1 MKTKPKNFGNFFV
14 RVGAGFLAFW
24 LLSMGA
30 FSLLLGQ
37 QRAELMEAD
46 IKDSADW
53 YTGDY
58 ARYMLDSK
66 EHEENDPAELRR
78 MMKEQSYQRNASD
91 ALMIETAITDQSG
104 NILQSDR
111 WWLTLTDDTDI
122 DHMTGTQYLVDMSD
136 QPQNVLEA
144 IYVGSGV
151 ADLEALPNDI
161 RFEAWVDGDEACLKS
176 VTVRPYEEV
185 NGELKLTDEAT
196 TVECAYDAD
205 KMSNLPLKTLT
216 ISRISYPGTPGTNER
231 PTAKQEAADM
241 TSPKRK
247 EMRAWVEN
255 PSEAGSATQVVRP
268 WLVRQY
274 QRTMKYCDYVDGGY
288 VMMSFAAEGCPLKA
302 CLPILVPAGV
312 LSLILAMLC
321 AIILSCALLRVWR
334 KQERIERVRRETTA
348 ALAHELKT
356 PLSVLSATA
365 ELLGDNL
372 APEKQAH
379 YLGVIQ
385 QQAQRMDGSVRHML
399 ELSRLETG
407 AKALRRT
414 AFSLTELAQ
423 ERLQAALPTDST
435 IRTEFAAQDKFEVNA
450 DRALLARALDA
461 LLENAVQ
468 HTPGGGCITV
478 HLTDGVL
485 SVTNTG
491 EAIPA
496 DALPRLWEA
505 YYQADPSR
513 SAKGDGLGLSI
524 AKTVF
529 DLHGYVCG
537 AENTEIGPKFW
548 FQFADK

>member
-1 MKTKPKNFGNFFV
+1 MKTKSKNFGNFFV

-24 LLSMGA
+24 LVTMGA

-37 QRAELMEAD
+37 QRAELMAAD
-46 IKDSADW
+46 IE
-53 YTGDY
+53 DY
-58 ARYMLDSK
+58 AGRFLGNYAKYMLDSK
-66 EHEENDPAELRR
+66 EQDTDDPVELR
-78 MMKEQSYQRNASD
+78 KGLKQSIFELNTPEAQI
-91 ALMIETAITDQSG
+91 IETAITNQSG
-104 NILQSDR
+104 NVLQSNR
-111 WWLTLTDDTDI
+111 WWLKLKDDADTEYETDMD
-122 DHMTGTQYLVDMSD
+122 G
-136 QPQNVLEA
+136 QPQNVYEA
-144 IYVGSGV
+144 IIIGSGV
-151 ADLEALPNDI
+151 TELGKPIPNMS
-161 RFEAWVDGDEACLKS
+161 FEAWVDGNQAYLKS
-176 VTVRPYEEV
+176 VTVRPNKVVDGEWVPTGEV
-185 NGELKLTDEAT
+185 N

-205 KMSNLPLKTLT
+205 KMSNLPLKTL
-216 ISRISYPGTPGTNER
+216 IMSRMALPGWSENW
-231 PTAKQEAADM
+231 TAKQTAACM
-241 TSPKRK
+241 ASPARK
-247 EMRAWVEN
+247 ELRAWAEN
-255 PSEAGSATQVVRP
+255 PSRAGGGESIVRP

-274 QRTMKYCDYVDGGY
+274 QRTMKYCDYADGGY

-334 KQERIERVRRETTA
+334 KQERVERVRRETTA

-385 QQAQRMDGSVRHML
+385 QQAQRMDGSVRQML

-407 AKALRRT
+407 TKALRRT
-414 AFSLTELAQ
+414 AFSLAELAQ

-435 IRTEFAAQDKFEVNA
+435 IHTEFAAQGEYEVNA
-450 DRALLARALDA
+450 DRALLTRALDA

-468 HTPGGGCITV
+468 HTPEGGCITV
-478 HLTDGVL
+478 HLADGVL

-491 EAIPA
+491 DAIPA

-529 DLHGYVCG
+529 DLHGFTCG

-548 FQFADK
+548 FRFADK

>member
-1 MKTKPKNFGNFFV
+1 MKNKPKNFGNFFV

-37 QRAELMEAD
+37 QRAELMAAD

-78 MMKEQSYQRNASD
+78 MLKEQSYRRNSSD
-91 ALMIETAITDQSG
+91 ALMIVTAITDQGG

-111 WWLTLTDDTDI
+111 WWLILTDDTDI
-122 DHMTGTQYLVDMSD
+122 DHMTDKEYLVDMSD

-144 IYVGSGV
+144 IYIGSGV
-151 ADLEALPNDI
+151 VDEESLPYDM
-161 RFEAWVDGDEACLKS
+161 RFEAWVDGDEAYLKS

-185 NGELKLTDEAT
+185 NGELKLTDEVN
-196 TVECAYDAD
+196 TVECVYDAD
-205 KMSNLPLKTLT
+205 KMSDLPLKKLVLHRM
-216 ISRISYPGTPGTNER
+216 SFPGHPGVSL
-231 PTAKQEAADM
+231 TAKQVAADM

-255 PSEAGSATQVVRP
+255 PSEASGAAPVVRP

-302 CLPILVPAGV
+302 CLSILVPAGV

-334 KQERIERVRRETTA
+334 KQERVERVRRETTA

-414 AFSLTELAQ
+414 AFSLAELAQ
-423 ERLQAALPTDST
+423 ERLQAALPADST

-468 HTPGGGCITV
+468 HTPEGGCITV
-478 HLTDGVL
+478 HLADGVL

-491 EAIPA
+491 DAIPA

-529 DLHGYVCG
+529 DLHGYACG

-548 FQFADK
+548 FRFADK

>member
-1 MKTKPKNFGNFFV
+1 MKTKTKNFGNFFI

-24 LLSMGA
+24 LLTMSA
-30 FSLLLGQ
+30 FALLLGQ
-37 QRAELMEAD
+37 QRAQLMAAD

-66 EHEENDPAELRR
+66 EHEKNNPVELRR
-78 MMKEQSYQRNASD
+78 MLKEQSYKRNASD
-91 ALMIETAITDQSG
+91 ELMIETAITDQSG

-111 WWLTLTDDTDI
+111 WWLALTDDTDI
-122 DHMTGTQYLVDMSD
+122 DHMTGTQYIVDMSD

-144 IYVGSGV
+144 IYIGSGA
-151 ADLEALPNDI
+151 ADWEALPYDM
-161 RFEAWVDGDEACLKS
+161 RFEAWVDGDEAYLKS

-205 KMSNLPLKTLT
+205 KMSNLPLKTLK
-216 ISRISYPGTPGTNER
+216 ISRISYPGTPGTNDR
-231 PTAKQEAADM
+231 PTAKQMAADM
-241 TSPKRK
+241 TSPARK
-247 EMRAWVEN
+247 EMREWAEN
-255 PSEAGSATQVVRP
+255 PSEAGSAAPIVRP

-288 VMMSFAAEGCPLKA
+288 VMMSFAAEGYPLKA

-321 AIILSCALLRVWR
+321 AVILSFALLRVWR

-379 YLGVIQ
+379 YLNVIQ

-407 AKALRRT
+407 AQALRRST
-414 AFSLTELAQ
+414 FSLAELAQ
-423 ERLQAALPTDST
+423 ERLQAALPTHST
-435 IRTEFAAQDKFEVNA
+435 IRTEFAAQGKYEVNA
-450 DRALLARALDA
+450 DRALLTRALDV

-468 HTPGGGCITV
+468 HTPEGGCITV
-478 HLTDGVL
+478 YLADGVL
-485 SVTNTG
+485 SVMNTG
-491 EAIPA
+491 DAIPA

-513 SAKGDGLGLSI
+513 NAKGDGLGLSI

-529 DLHGYVCG
+529 DLHGYACG
-537 AENTEIGPKFW
+537 AENTDIGPKFW
-548 FQFADK
+548 FKFADT

>member
-1 MKTKPKNFGNFFV
+1 MKTKSRNFGNFFV

-24 LLSMGA
+24 LLMMGA

-37 QRAELMEAD
+37 QRAQLMMAD
-46 IKDSADW
+46 IE
-53 YTGDY
+53 DY
-58 ARYMLDSK
+58 AGRFLGNYAKYMLDSK
-66 EHEENDPAELRR
+66 EQDTDDPVELRK
-78 MMKEQSYQRNASD
+78 MLKQSIFEFNIPEVQI
-91 ALMIETAITDQSG
+91 IETAITDQSG
-104 NILQSDR
+104 NVLQSNRR
-111 WWLTLTDDTDI
+111 WLKLKDDADTEYETDMD
-122 DHMTGTQYLVDMSD
+122 G
-136 QPQNVLEA
+136 QPQNVYEA
-144 IYVGSGV
+144 IIIGSGV
-151 ADLEALPNDI
+151 TELGKPIPNMS
-161 RFEAWVDGDEACLKS
+161 FEAWVDGNQAYLKS
-176 VTVRPYEEV
+176 VTVRPNKVVDGEWVPTGEV
-185 NGELKLTDEAT
+185 N

-216 ISRISYPGTPGTNER
+216 MSRMALPGWSENW
-231 PTAKQEAADM
+231 TAKQTAACM
-241 TSPKRK
+241 ASPARK
-247 EMRAWVEN
+247 ELRAWAEN
-255 PSEAGSATQVVRP
+255 PSRAGGGESIVRP

-385 QQAQRMDGSVRHML
+385 QQVQRMDGSVRQML

-414 AFSLTELAQ
+414 AFSLAELAQ

-435 IRTEFAAQDKFEVNA
+435 IHTEFAAQGEYEVNA
-450 DRALLARALDA
+450 DRALLTRALDA

-468 HTPGGGCITV
+468 HTPEGGCITV
-478 HLTDGVL
+478 HLADGVL

-491 EAIPA
+491 DAIPA

-529 DLHGYVCG
+529 DLHGFTCG

-548 FQFADK
+548 FRFADK

>member
-1 MKTKPKNFGNFFV
+1 MKNKPKNFGNFFV

-37 QRAELMEAD
+37 QRAELMAAD

-78 MMKEQSYQRNASD
+78 MLKEQSYRRNSSD
-91 ALMIETAITDQSG
+91 ALMIVTAITDQGG

-111 WWLTLTDDTDI
+111 WWLILTDDTDI
-122 DHMTGTQYLVDMSD
+122 DHMTDKEYLVDMSD

-144 IYVGSGV
+144 IYIGSGV
-151 ADLEALPNDI
+151 VDEESLPYDM
-161 RFEAWVDGDEACLKS
+161 RFEAWVDGDEAYLKS

-185 NGELKLTDEAT
+185 NGELKLTDEVN
-196 TVECAYDAD
+196 TVECVYDAD
-205 KMSNLPLKTLT
+205 KMSDLPLKKMVLHRM
-216 ISRISYPGTPGTNER
+216 SFPGHPGVSL
-231 PTAKQEAADM
+231 TAKQVAADM

-255 PSEAGSATQVVRP
+255 PSEASGAAPVVRP

-302 CLPILVPAGV
+302 CLSILVPAGV

-334 KQERIERVRRETTA
+334 KQERVERVRRETTA

-414 AFSLTELAQ
+414 AFSLAELAQ
-423 ERLQAALPTDST
+423 ERLQAALPADST

-468 HTPGGGCITV
+468 HTPEGGCITV
-478 HLTDGVL
+478 HLADGVL

-529 DLHGYVCG
+529 DLHGYACG

-548 FQFADK
+548 FRFADK

>member
-1 MKTKPKNFGNFFV
+1 MKTKSKNFGNFFV

-24 LLSMGA
+24 LVTMGA

-37 QRAELMEAD
+37 QRAQLMAAD
-46 IKDSADW
+46 IE
-53 YTGDY
+53 DY
-58 ARYMLDSK
+58 AGRFLGNYAKYMLDSK
-66 EHEENDPAELRR
+66 EHDTDDPVELRK
-78 MMKEQSYQRNASD
+78 MLKQSIFEFNIPEVQ
-91 ALMIETAITDQSG
+91 IVETAITDQYG
-104 NILQSDR
+104 NVMQSNR
-111 WWLTLTDDTDI
+111 WWLTLTDDA
-122 DHMTGTQYLVDMSD
+122 GTQYIVDMND
-136 QPQNVLEA
+136 QSQNVHEA
-144 IYVGSGV
+144 IVIGSGV
-151 ADLEALPNDI
+151 IELDQALPDMS
-161 RFEAWVDGDEACLKS
+161 FEAWVDDDQAYLKS
-176 VTVRPYEEV
+176 VTVRPNKVVDGEWVPTGEV
-185 NGELKLTDEAT
+185 N

-216 ISRISYPGTPGTNER
+216 MSRMASPGWSENWTVKQ
-231 PTAKQEAADM
+231 TAACMA
-241 TSPKRK
+241 SPARK
-247 EMRAWVEN
+247 ELRAWAEN
-255 PSEAGSATQVVRP
+255 PSRAGGGESIVRP

-321 AIILSCALLRVWR
+321 AIILSFALLRVWR

-372 APEKQAH
+372 APEKQGH
-379 YLGVIQ
+379 YLEVIR
-385 QQAQRMDGSVRHML
+385 QQAQRMDGSVRQML

-407 AKALRRT
+407 ARALRRT
-414 AFSLTELAQ
+414 AFSLAELAQ

-435 IRTEFAAQDKFEVNA
+435 IHTEFAAQGEYEVNA
-450 DRALLARALDA
+450 DRALLTRALDA

-468 HTPGGGCITV
+468 HTPEGGCISV
-478 HLTDGVL
+478 HLADGVL

-491 EAIPA
+491 DAIPA

-529 DLHGYVCG
+529 DLHGFTCG

-548 FQFADK
+548 FRFADK